1 MKYTWAAAVCALAAA
16 GGILMAAATEETSPD
31 LKKDEEAIR
40 AVIQLYFD
48 GIIKYDEE
56 ALRKAFH
63 PKANVIGTTNEGAVE
78 WEPFQE
84 WVVYTGKAP
93 TRPDAT
99 TPSSRSM
106 SPAGGCRKNRPR
118 RPAFITP
125 TTVPLKIDGSGDRQ
139 QDLAPRE
146 TLFAGPVSPA
156 AHFLWC
162 WRPCPVY

>member
-84 WVVYTGKAP
+84 WVVYTRGKAP
-93 TRPDAT
+93 D
-99 TPSSRSM
+99 
-106 SPAGGCRKNRPR
+106 PAGRNN
-118 RPAFITP
+118 AIVSIDITGRAAVVKTALAWP
-125 TTVPLKIDGSGDRQ
+125 SVHYTDYLSLLKIDGEWKIVNKIWH
-139 QDLAPRE
+139 RE
-146 TLFAGPVSPA
+146 KPSSQAQ
-156 AHFLWC
+156 
-162 WRPCPVY
+162 